1 MVEFENIPAEL
12 QDRRQWVLWKVVTRT
27 DRNGKPA
34 KTKVPFQCNGVEAES
49 DNPATWNT
57 FNAVRTIY
65 SRNPTAWAG
74 IGYMFAADDPF
85 CGVDLDMCLS
95 ANHEFV
101 TDWAEQALEWLDGAY
116 VEFSPSDRGLKA
128 FARGKFPIPP
138 KSDGKKASGR
148 TFKDLASAGTP
159 DEKKA
164 ELAVWNERRFFAV
177 TGRVFQERAAMG
189 ECQSGIDRVFYS
201 YWPPEDEKPSKATS
215 SHGSVGVRPDAV
227 DLIKRST
234 SKMDDGED
242 GSKRLYTAACRCVE
256 LNCSDAEAVASIRAA
271 AASKPFPRDWS
282 DGEILSRVRDAEGK
296 VERGSEVLIANFQEI
311 EVEGDEEME
320 TIKVPLSPSIISAQA
335 RLATGDWPRRNGG
348 AMFVDDPHHGLGWFE
363 KSPTASLFGYFR
375 DKAKVKWIS
384 GGGSFVS
391 QSEFAAEYQRT
402 ATGYDSIELTPHE
415 PKRSATYYRC
425 DFPAPGDGRYLRQFL
440 DLFRPETAID
450 RDLIQAAAMSLIWGG
465 PFGATPAFA
474 LTSDQGRGVGKTT
487 CVQLLAR
494 IVGGSIDVSH
504 NEDGDKLT
512 TRLLTPAARTK
523 RVVAMDNVKASKL
536 SSEKIE
542 GLITATEISG
552 RQLYVGEGTRPNNL
566 IWFLTLN
573 GPSMATDLAQRT
585 VPIKL
590 VRCDNSGPW
599 LENAMRFVDTHRQQ
613 LIGDLIGALRAD
625 PFQLEKFTRWA
636 TWEQAV
642 LSRLPEPADAQR
654 VIAERQAKINTD
666 LDEGEIVEAYFA
678 NQLEMLDYDAD
689 EDQIRIPSATAA
701 LWFAKAIG
709 EPMKTAPA
717 CRRIHQMHNEGQLP
731 RVYPEPSRKHGRN
744 FVWRGANADLFE
756 GRVLDDFQT
765 KYANNLSRHFYSN

>member
-1 MVEFENIPAEL
+1 MIEFENIPAEL
-12 QDRRQWVLWKVVTRT
+12 KERNQWVLWKVVERK
-27 DRNGKPA
+27 GKP
-34 KTKVPFQCNGVEAES
+34 TKVPFQCNGFEAES
-49 DNPATWNT
+49 DNKATWNT
-57 FNAVRTIY
+57 FAAVRTIY
-65 SRNPTAWAG
+65 SRNPSAWAG
-74 IGYMFAADDPF
+74 IGYMFAADDSF

-95 ANHEFV
+95 PDHSFV
-101 TDWAEQALEWLDGAY
+101 TDWAEQALEWLAGAY
-116 VEFSPSDRGLKA
+116 VEFSPSDRGLKI

-138 KSDGKKASGR
+138 KSDGKNASGR
-148 TFKDLASAGTP
+148 AFKKLASAGTQ

-177 TGRVFQERAAMG
+177 TGRVYQERPTIIDCQAA
-189 ECQSGIDRVFYS
+189 CNRLFYS
-201 YWPPEDEKPSKATS
+201 YWPAEKEQRTKAAS
-215 SHGSVGVRPDAV
+215 SVNGVGVRPDAV

-296 VERGSEVLIANFQEI
+296 VERGSEVLIANFDEV
-311 EVEGDEEME
+311 EVEGEESAEM
-320 TIKVPLSPSIISAQA
+320 IKVPLPPSIISAQA

-348 AMFVDDPHHGLGWFE
+348 TMFVDDARHGLGWFE

-375 DKAKVKWIS
+375 DRAKVKWVS
-384 GGGSFVS
+384 GGDNFVS
-391 QSEFAAEYQRT
+391 QTEFAAEYQRT
-402 ATGYDSIELTPHE
+402 ATCYDSIEVTPHE
-415 PKRSATYYRC
+415 PKRPATYYRC
-425 DFPAPGDGRYLRQFL
+425 EFPAPGDGRYLRKFL
-440 DLFRPETAID
+440 DLFRPETPID

-536 SSEKIE
+536 SSEKVE

-590 VRCDNSGPW
+590 VRGDNSGPW
-599 LENAMRFVDTHRQQ
+599 LENAMRFVDTHRQP

-625 PFQLEKFTRWA
+625 PSPLEKFTRWA
-636 TWEQAV
+636 SWEQAV
-642 LSRLPEPADAQR
+642 LSRIPEPAEAQR

-666 LDEGEIVEAYFA
+666 LDEGEIVESYFA
-678 NQLEMLDYDAD
+678 SQLELLGYDAS
-689 EDQIRIPSATAA
+689 EDQVRVPSAAAA
-701 LWFAKAIG
+701 LWFSKAVN
-709 EPMKTAPA
+709 EPMRTAAA
-717 CRRIHQMHNEGQLP
+717 CRRINQMHGEGQLP
-731 RVYPEPSRKHGRN
+731 RVSADPSHRHGRN
-744 FVWRGANADLFE
+744 FIWRGENADPFE
-756 GRVLDDFQT
+756 GEVLNDFQNRQASYQGRSF
-765 KYANNLSRHFYSN
+765 YAG